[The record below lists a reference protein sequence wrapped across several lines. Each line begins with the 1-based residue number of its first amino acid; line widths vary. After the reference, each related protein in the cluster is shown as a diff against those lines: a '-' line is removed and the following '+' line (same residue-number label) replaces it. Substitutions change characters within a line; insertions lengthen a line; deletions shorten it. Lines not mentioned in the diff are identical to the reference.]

1 MHKMAEHFLSGNEV
15 SFGTDE
21 IIVSKT
27 NLKGHITYCNDVFL
41 RVSGYT
47 EKELLGRPHS
57 IIRHPDMPRSVF
69 KLLWDTLQAGSE
81 IFAYVNNRTK
91 KGDNYW
97 VLAHVTPSRDARG
110 SIIGYHSNRRVPDR
124 ALVEQTI
131 APLYADLLAEEES
144 HANRKAGMQAA
155 YQSLVE
161 VLKDAGMEYDE
172 FIATLCAA

>member
-1 MHKMAEHFLSGNEV
+1 MSENFLTGNEV
-15 SFGTDE
+15 SFGNDE

-47 EKELLGRPHS
+47 EKELLGQPHS

-69 KLLWDTLQAGSE
+69 KLLWDTLAGGSE

-91 KGDNYW
+91 KGDSYW
-97 VLAHVTPSRDARG
+97 VLAHVTPSWDARRN
-110 SIIGYHSNRRVPDR
+110 IIGYHSNRRVPDR
-124 ALVEQTI
+124 SLIEQTI
-131 APLYADLLAEEES
+131 APLYAKLLAEEKS
-144 HANRKAGMQAA
+144 HANRKTGMQAA
-155 YQSLVE
+155 YQTLVE

-172 FIATLCAA
+172 FIATLRAA

>member
-1 MHKMAEHFLSGNEV
+1 MTNLFLSGNEV
-15 SFGTDE
+15 SFGNDE

-47 EKELLGRPHS
+47 EKELLGQPHS

-69 KLLWDTLQAGSE
+69 KLLWDTLAAGSE

-97 VLAHVTPSRDARG
+97 VLAHVTPSWDVHRN
-110 SIIGYHSNRRVPDR
+110 IIGYHSNRRVPDR
-124 ALVEQTI
+124 ALVEQKI
-131 APLYADLLAEEES
+131 APLYASLLAEEKG
-144 HANRKAGMQAA
+144 HANRKTGMQVA
-155 YQSLVE
+155 YQSLVQ
-161 VLKDAGMEYDE
+161 VLADAGMEYDE
-172 FIATLCAA
+172 FIATLRAA